1 MINNLG
7 TEKNEKDV
15 EELMISYKP
24 LVTKIA
30 RRYFIYSGDIDDL
43 IQEGMIGLYKAI
55 KNFDESKQ
63 ASFKTFA
70 TVCITR
76 QIQSA
81 IRNANSK
88 KNSLFNE
95 ILDNSDGN
103 FDVVSNKENPEINFI
118 SNQNYE
124 SILEGIKNLLS
135 KKEMDIL
142 NEYLEGQSYDQIAK
156 KFDIEKKS
164 VDNALVRIRTK
175 LSRYL
180 DDKKQ

>member
-1 MINNLG
+1 MNTNIENN
-7 TEKNEKDV
+7 V
-15 EELMISYKP
+15 EEIMISYKP

-30 RRYFIYSGDIDDL
+30 RRYFIYGGELDDL

-55 KNFDESKQ
+55 NSFDETKQ

-70 TVCITR
+70 NLCITR

-88 KNSLFNE
+88 KNTMFNE

-103 FDVVSNKENPEINFI
+103 FDVVSNKENPEENFI
-118 SNQNYE
+118 LNQNYE
-124 SILEGIKNLLS
+124 NILQNIKSLLS
-135 KKEMDIL
+135 KRELEIL
-142 NEYLEGQSYDQIAK
+142 NVYLEGFSYEQIAEK
-156 KFDIEKKS
+156 LGVEKKS

-175 LSRYL
+175 LSHYL
-180 DDKKQ
+180 DDKSK